1 MHDRPQA
8 GAQIT
13 TNWPTIRVLRTASGW
28 EGRTR
33 MADLTG
39 KVAVVTGAARGIG
52 LAIAERCLAE
62 GMSVVLAD
70 VEEDALELA
79 ADKLAQQGKVLAVP
93 TDVSVEES
101 VVELRRQAEA
111 FGPVRLLCNN
121 AGVTSPLGPAWGK
134 RTTEWKWVLG
144 VNLWGVIHGI
154 KTFLPAMLE
163 RDEGNIVN
171 TASVAGLLPMP
182 FGAPYAATEHAVAG
196 ISISVHHELAMV
208 GSQVRVS
215 VLCPGWIR
223 TKLVDADRN
232 WPASLGP
239 RPEPGSNQMSQ
250 RLDAMARQFVDTGM
264 EPDGV
269 PVQVLESGRNGR
281 VWILPTAA

>member
-1 MHDRPQA
+1 
-8 GAQIT
+8 
-13 TNWPTIRVLRTASGW
+13 
-28 EGRTR
+28 
-33 MADLTG
+33 
-39 KVAVVTGAARGIG
+39 
-52 LAIAERCLAE
+52 
-62 GMSVVLAD
+62 MSVVLAD

-79 ADKLAQQGKVLAVP
+79 ADKLAQRGKVLAVP

-101 VVELRRQAEA
+101 VVELRRQAEP

-121 AGVTSPLGPAWGK
+121 AGVASPPGPAWEK
-134 RTTEWKWVLG
+134 RTSEWKWVLG
-144 VNLWGVIHGI
+144 VNLWGVIHGT
-154 KTFLPAMLE
+154 KTFLPAMVE

-182 FGAPYAATEHAVAG
+182 FGAPYSASKHAVVG
-196 ISISVHHELAMV
+196 ISISVHHELAML

-223 TKLVDADRN
+223 TKIVDADRN

-250 RLDAMARQFVDTGM
+250 MLDAMTRQFVDTGM
-264 EPDGV
+264 EPDMV
-269 PVQVLESGRNGR
+269 AVQVLDSVRNGR
-281 VWILPTAA
+281 FWILPNADDLAPVITGVAASAVEGRDPPMPGLS